1 MMLILH
7 PLLIWGVDGGP
18 AMLCVR
24 MTRSAW
30 SGGSD
35 TPPRC
40 LGTWVLGTVTWL
52 WRYKGSKTCTATS
65 PSAPGHV
72 DQGAAPSAPRVC
84 LIHEFP
90 TASRMHPGLI
100 LLTRGHW
107 ARQATNRHR
116 RWREVCEPVSEQD
129 GEVCLCVEDSLGACV
144 RAGWRGVS
152 VCESECNCPS
162 CCLSP
167 ALSIPFS

>member
-1 MMLILH
+1 MLILP
-7 PLLIWGVDGGP
+7 PLLVWGVDAGP

-24 MTRSAW
+24 MTRSAC

-40 LGTWVLGTVTWL
+40 LGAWVLGTLTWL
-52 WRYKGSKTCTATS
+52 WRHKGRKTCTATS
-65 PSAPGHV
+65 PSAPRRV
-72 DQGAAPSAPRVC
+72 DQGTAPSAPRVC

-90 TASRMHPGLI
+90 TASRIHPGLI
-100 LLTRGHW
+100 LRTGGHW

-129 GEVCLCVEDSLGACV
+129 GEASLCVEDSLGACV
-144 RAGWRGVS
+144 WAGCRGVS